1 VLKASDRT
9 PLAARNER
17 VTGHA
22 RALGRASSA
31 TRFVLCVLASC
42 VALSAC
48 RRPSGPERQGES
60 APIAAPHD
68 GLPPLALD
76 DTTQGML
83 LTWAD
88 EQGDFH
94 VAEGIE
100 QVPAERRE
108 KVRVVLRDRSD
119 GTGELVYVADLRAKQ
134 DGHYAVSVVSRA
146 EWEEVGAAKRAVRM
160 EGVAPG
166 AKPAEAPAIVP
177 PADGSFAPNGAI
189 TAIIYGADWCKPCH
203 DAERYLKGLGVQ
215 VTKKNIEQSQ
225 AAQAEMQA
233 KLARIKRSGA
243 SIPVIDVMGQLFVGY
258 NPNVLKQAV
267 EAARHQ
273 AP

>member
-1 VLKASDRT
+1 VIGSGF
-9 PLAARNER
+9 AR
-17 VTGHA
+17 
-22 RALGRASSA
+22 LGIVA
-31 TRFVLCVLASC
+31 LASC
-42 VALSAC
+42 LALSAC

-60 APIAAPHD
+60 APAAAPHE

-76 DTTQGML
+76 DTTPGML

-94 VAEGIE
+94 VAEGID

-108 KVRVVLRDRSD
+108 KVRVVLRDHSD

-134 DGHYAVSVVSRA
+134 DGHYPVSVVSRS
-146 EWEEVGAAKRAVRM
+146 EWEEVGAGKRKVRM
-160 EGVAPG
+160 EGLAPG
-166 AKPAEAPAIVP
+166 AKPTEEAPALVP
-177 PADGSFAPNGAI
+177 PADGTLAPGSAI

-203 DAERYLKGLGVQ
+203 DAERYLKSLGVQ

-225 AAQAEMQA
+225 AAAAEMQT
-233 KLARIKRSGA
+233 KLARVKRSGA

-267 EAARHQ
+267 EAARHKT
-273 AP
+273 P